1 MGVNLGEIVSKKKID
16 FSDLKGKSVAIDA
29 YNALYQ
35 FLAIIR
41 QRDGTPLK
49 NSKGEITSHLSGL
62 FYRSVNFIEQGIS
75 PIYVFDGNPPEL
87 KFQTIEKR
95 KEIKEEAREKFIDAK
110 SRGDLTEAK
119 KYSQMTSSLKEDMVT
134 NSKELLKS
142 MGIPYIEAPSEGEAQ
157 AAYVVLNG
165 DADLSASQDYDSIL
179 FGAPILI
186 RNLTISGKRKIPG
199 KELFVDV
206 VPEIIDNQV
215 VLNSLNLSR
224 KQLIEVAIL
233 IGTDY
238 NPGGIKG
245 IGPKKALEIVK
256 NGKFGEYGEF
266 DQIINLFLNPEVS
279 DDYTIS
285 FEKPNKDKILSLLCD
300 KYEFSELRV
309 EKGIER
315 VEFSLENTLK
325 QKTLDMYF

>member
-1 MGVNLGEIVSKKKID
+1 MGVNLGEIVPKKKID
-16 FSDLKGKSVAIDA
+16 ISDLKGKSVAIDA

-49 NSKGEITSHLSGL
+49 NSKGEVTSHLSGL
-62 FYRSVNFIEQGIS
+62 FYRSVNFIEQGIR
-75 PIYVFDGNPPEL
+75 PIYVFDGKPPEL

-95 KEIKEEAREKFIDAK
+95 KEIKEEAREKYIEAK
-110 SRGDLTEAK
+110 SRGDFKEAK
-119 KYSQMTSSLKEDMVT
+119 KYSQMNSSLKGDMIT
-134 NSKELLKS
+134 SSKELLTS

-157 AAYVVLNG
+157 AAYVVLKG

-179 FGAPILI
+179 FGAPALV

-199 KELFVDV
+199 KDLFVDV
-206 VPEIIDNQV
+206 VPEIIDNQD
-215 VLNSLNLSR
+215 VLDNLNLSR

-245 IGPKKALEIVK
+245 IGPKKAIEVVK
-256 NGKFGEYGEF
+256 DGKFGEYGEF

-279 DDYTIS
+279 DNYNIS
-285 FEKPNKDKILSLLCD
+285 FEKPDKDRIIKLLCD

-315 VEFSLENTLK
+315 IDFSLENTLK

>member
-1 MGVNLGEIVSKKKID
+1 MGVNLGEIVPKQKID
-16 FSDLKGKSVAIDA
+16 ISDLKGKSVAIDA

-49 NSKGEITSHLSGL
+49 NSRGEVTSHLSGL
-62 FYRSVNFIEQGIS
+62 FYRTVNFIEQGIR
-75 PIYVFDGNPPEL
+75 PIYVFDGKPPEL

-95 KEIKEEAREKFIDAK
+95 KEVKEEAREKFIDAK
-110 SRGDLTEAK
+110 ERGDFKEAK
-119 KYSQMTSSLKEDMVT
+119 KYSQMTSSLKGDMVKS
-134 NSKELLKS
+134 SKDLLEA

-157 AAYVVLNG
+157 AAFVVLQG
-165 DADLSASQDYDSIL
+165 DADLSGSQDYDSIL
-179 FGAPILI
+179 FGAPSLV

-199 KELFVDV
+199 KDLFVDV
-206 VPEIIDNQV
+206 VPEIINNKD
-215 VLNSLNLSR
+215 VLISLNLSR
-224 KQLIEVAIL
+224 QQLIEAAIL

-238 NPGGIKG
+238 NLGGIKG
-245 IGPKKALEIVK
+245 IGPKKAIDIVK
-256 NGKFGEYGEF
+256 SGKFGEYGEF
-266 DQIINLFLNPEVS
+266 DHIINLFMNPEVS
-279 DDYTIS
+279 DNYNIS
-285 FEKPNKDKILSLLCD
+285 FQKPEKDKILKILCD

-315 VEFSLENTLK
+315 IGYSLENTLK

>member
-1 MGVNLGEIVSKKKID
+1 MGVNLGEIVPKKKID
-16 FSDLKGKSVAIDA
+16 ISDLKGKSVAIDA

-49 NSKGEITSHLSGL
+49 NSKGEVTSHLSGL
-62 FYRSVNFIEQGIS
+62 FYRSVNFIEQGIR
-75 PIYVFDGNPPEL
+75 PIYVFDGKPPEL

-95 KEIKEEAREKFIDAK
+95 KEIKEEAREKYIDAK
-110 SRGDLTEAK
+110 SRGDFKEAK
-119 KYSQMTSSLKEDMVT
+119 KYSQMTSSLKGDMIT
-134 NSKELLKS
+134 SSKELLTS

-157 AAYVVLNG
+157 AAYVVLKG

-179 FGAPILI
+179 FGAPALV

-199 KELFVDV
+199 KDLFVDV
-206 VPEIIDNQV
+206 VPEIIDNQD
-215 VLNSLNLSR
+215 VLNTLNLSR

-238 NPGGIKG
+238 NLGGIKG
-245 IGPKKALEIVK
+245 IGPKKAIEIVK
-256 NGKFGEYGEF
+256 EGKFGEYGEF

-279 DDYTIS
+279 DNYNIS
-285 FEKPNKDKILSLLCD
+285 FEKPDKDRIVKILCD

-315 VEFSLENTLK
+315 IDFSLENTLK

>member
-1 MGVNLGEIVSKKKID
+1 MGVNLGEIVPKQKID
-16 FSDLKGKSVAIDA
+16 ISDLNGKSVAIDA

-41 QRDGTPLK
+41 QRDGTPLM
-49 NSKGEITSHLSGL
+49 NSKGQVTSHLSGL
-62 FYRSVNFIEQGIS
+62 FYRTVNFVEQGLR
-75 PIYVFDGNPPEL
+75 PIYVFDGKPPEL

-95 KEIKEEAREKFIDAK
+95 REAKEEAREKYIDAK
-110 SRGDLTEAK
+110 VRGDFKEAK
-119 KYSQMTSSLKEDMVT
+119 KYSQMTSSLKGEMV
-134 NSKELLKS
+134 NSSKELLES
-142 MGIPYIEAPSEGEAQ
+142 MGVPYVEAPSEGESQ
-157 AAYVVLNG
+157 AAYIVLKG
-165 DADLSASQDYDSIL
+165 DADFSASQDYDSIL
-179 FGAPILI
+179 FGAPSLV

-206 VPEIIDNQV
+206 VPEIINNEN

-224 KQLIEVAIL
+224 EQLIQVAIL

-245 IGPKKALEIVK
+245 IGPKKAIEIVK
-256 NGKFGEYGEF
+256 EGKFGEYGEF
-266 DQIINLFLNPEVS
+266 DQIINLFLNPDVS
-279 DDYTIS
+279 DSYNIS
-285 FEKPNKDKILSLLCD
+285 FQKPEKDKILKILCD
-300 KYEFSELRV
+300 RYEFSELRV

-315 VEFSLENTLK
+315 IEFSLENTLK

>member
-1 MGVNLGEIVSKKKID
+1 MGVNLGEIVPKQKID
-16 FSDLKGKSVAIDA
+16 ISDLKGKSVAIDA

-49 NSKGEITSHLSGL
+49 NSKGEVTSHLSGL
-62 FYRSVNFIEQGIS
+62 FYRTVNFIEQGIR
-75 PIYVFDGNPPEL
+75 PIYVFDGKPPEL

-95 KEIKEEAREKFIDAK
+95 KEAKEEAREKFIDAK
-110 SRGDLTEAK
+110 TRGDFKEAK
-119 KYSQMTSSLKEDMVT
+119 KYSQMTSSLKGDMV
-134 NSKELLKS
+134 NSSKELLDS
-142 MGIPYIEAPSEGEAQ
+142 MGIPYIESPSEGEAQ
-157 AAYVVLNG
+157 AAYVVLKG

-179 FGAPILI
+179 FGAPFLV

-199 KELFVDV
+199 KDLFVDV
-206 VPEIIDNQV
+206 VPEIINNQD

-224 KQLIEVAIL
+224 EQIIQVAIL

-245 IGPKKALEIVK
+245 IGPKKAIEIVK
-256 NGKFGEYGEF
+256 DGKFGEYGEF
-266 DQIINLFLNPEVS
+266 DQIINLFTNPDVS
-279 DDYTIS
+279 DKYNIS
-285 FEKPNKDKILSLLCD
+285 FQKPEKDKILKILCD
-300 KYEFSELRV
+300 RYEFSELRV

-315 VEFSLENTLK
+315 IEFSLENTLK

>member
-1 MGVNLGEIVSKKKID
+1 MGVNLGEIVPKKKID
-16 FSDLKGKSVAIDA
+16 ISDLKGKSVAIDA

-49 NSKGEITSHLSGL
+49 NSKGDVTSHLSGL
-62 FYRSVNFIEQGIS
+62 FYRSVNFIEQGIR
-75 PIYVFDGNPPEL
+75 PIYVFDGKPPEL

-95 KEIKEEAREKFIDAK
+95 KEIKEEAREKYIDAK
-110 SRGDLTEAK
+110 SRGDFKEAK
-119 KYSQMTSSLKEDMVT
+119 KYSQMTSSLKGDMIT
-134 NSKELLKS
+134 SSKELLTS

-157 AAYVVLNG
+157 AAYVVLKG

-179 FGAPILI
+179 FGAPTLV

-199 KELFVDV
+199 KDLFVDV
-206 VPEIIDNQV
+206 VPEIIDNQG
-215 VLNSLNLSR
+215 VLNNLNLSR

-238 NPGGIKG
+238 NPGGVKG
-245 IGPKKALEIVK
+245 IGPKKAIEIVK
-256 NGKFGEYGEF
+256 DGKFGEYGEF
-266 DQIINLFLNPEVS
+266 DQIINLFLNPEVT
-279 DDYTIS
+279 DNYNIS
-285 FEKPNKDKILSLLCD
+285 FEKSDKDRIIKLLCD

-315 VEFSLENTLK
+315 IDFSLENTLK

>member
-1 MGVNLGEIVSKKKID
+1 MGVNLGEIVPKQKID
-16 FSDLKGKSVAIDA
+16 FSDLSGKSVAIDA

-49 NSKGEITSHLSGL
+49 NSKGEVTSHLSGL
-62 FYRSVNFIEQGIS
+62 FYRTVNFIEQGIR
-75 PIYVFDGNPPEL
+75 PIYVFDGKPPEL

-95 KEIKEEAREKFIDAK
+95 KEAKDEARDKYIDAK
-110 SRGDLTEAK
+110 ARGDIKEAK
-119 KYSQMTSSLKEDMVT
+119 KYSQMTSSLKGDMVT
-134 NSKELLKS
+134 SSKELLDS
-142 MGIPYIEAPSEGEAQ
+142 MGIPYIESPSEGESQ
-157 AAYVVLNG
+157 AAYVVLKG

-179 FGAPILI
+179 FGAPYLV

-199 KELFVDV
+199 KDLFVDV
-206 VPEIIDNQV
+206 VPEIITNEN

-224 KQLIEVAIL
+224 EQLIQVAIL

-245 IGPKKALEIVK
+245 IGPKKAIEIVRE
-256 NGKFGEYGEF
+256 GKFGEYGEF
-266 DQIINLFLNPEVS
+266 DQIINLFLNPDVS
-279 DDYTIS
+279 DNYNIS
-285 FEKPNKDKILSLLCD
+285 FQKPEKEKILKILCD
-300 KYEFSELRV
+300 RYEFSELRV

-315 VEFSLENTLK
+315 IEFSLENTLK

>member
-1 MGVNLGEIVSKKKID
+1 MGVNLGEIVPKKKID
-16 FSDLKGKSVAIDA
+16 ISDLKGKSVAIDA

-49 NSKGEITSHLSGL
+49 NSKGDVTSHLSGL
-62 FYRSVNFIEQGIS
+62 FYRSVNFIEQGIR
-75 PIYVFDGNPPEL
+75 PIYVFDGKPPEL

-95 KEIKEEAREKFIDAK
+95 KEIKEEAREKYIDAK
-110 SRGDLTEAK
+110 SRGDFKEAK
-119 KYSQMTSSLKEDMVT
+119 KYSQMTSSLKGDMIT
-134 NSKELLKS
+134 SSKELLTS
-142 MGIPYIEAPSEGEAQ
+142 MGIPYIEAASEGEAQ
-157 AAYVVLNG
+157 AAYVVLKG

-179 FGAPILI
+179 FGAPTLV

-199 KELFVDV
+199 KDLFVDV
-206 VPEIIDNQV
+206 VPEIIDNQG
-215 VLNSLNLSR
+215 VLNNLNLSR

-238 NPGGIKG
+238 NPGGVKG
-245 IGPKKALEIVK
+245 IGPKKAIEIVK
-256 NGKFGEYGEF
+256 DGKFGEYGEF
-266 DQIINLFLNPEVS
+266 DQIINLFLNPEVT
-279 DDYTIS
+279 DNYNIS
-285 FEKPNKDKILSLLCD
+285 FEKSDKDRIIKLLCD

-315 VEFSLENTLK
+315 IDFSLENTLK

>member
-1 MGVNLGEIVSKKKID
+1 MGVNLGEIVPKQKID
-16 FSDLKGKSVAIDA
+16 ISDLKGKSVAIDA

-35 FLAIIR
+35 FLSIIR

-49 NSKGEITSHLSGL
+49 NSGGEVTSHLSGL
-62 FYRSVNFIEQGIS
+62 FYRTVNFIEQGIR
-75 PIYVFDGNPPEL
+75 PIYVFDGKPPEL

-95 KEIKEEAREKFIDAK
+95 KEIKEEAKEKYIDAK
-110 SRGDLTEAK
+110 SRGDLKEAK
-119 KYSQMTSSLKEDMVT
+119 KYSQMTSSLKVDMIT
-134 NSKELLKS
+134 SSKELLNS

-157 AAYVVLNG
+157 AAHVVLKG

-179 FGAPILI
+179 FGTPSLV
-186 RNLTISGKRKIPG
+186 RNLTISGKRKVPG
-199 KELFVDV
+199 KDLFVDV
-206 VPEIIDNQV
+206 VPEIIDNDI
-215 VLNSLNLSR
+215 VLNSLKISR
-224 KQLIEVAIL
+224 RQLIEAAIL

-245 IGPKKALEIVK
+245 IGPKKAIEIVK
-256 NGKFGEYGEF
+256 DGKFGEYGEF
-266 DQIINLFLNPEVS
+266 DQILNLFLNPEVS
-279 DDYTIS
+279 DNYNIS
-285 FEKPNKDKILSLLCD
+285 FQKPDKDKILKILCD

-315 VEFSLENTLK
+315 IEFSLENTLK

>member
-1 MGVNLGEIVSKKKID
+1 MGVNLGEIVPKQKID
-16 FSDLKGKSVAIDA
+16 ISDLKGKSVAIDA

-49 NSKGEITSHLSGL
+49 NSKGEVTSHLSGL
-62 FYRSVNFIEQGIS
+62 FYRTVNFIEQGIR
-75 PIYVFDGNPPEL
+75 PIYVFDGKPPEL

-95 KEIKEEAREKFIDAK
+95 KEAKEEAREKFIDAK
-110 SRGDLTEAK
+110 ARGDFKEAK
-119 KYSQMTSSLKEDMVT
+119 KYSQMTSSLKGDMI
-134 NSKELLKS
+134 NSSKELLGS
-142 MGIPYIEAPSEGEAQ
+142 MGIPYIESPSEGEAQ
-157 AAYVVLNG
+157 AAYVVLKG

-179 FGAPILI
+179 FGAPSLV

-206 VPEIIDNQV
+206 VPEIINNQD

-224 KQLIEVAIL
+224 EQIIQVAIL

-245 IGPKKALEIVK
+245 IGPKKAIDIVK
-256 NGKFGEYGEF
+256 DGKFGEYGEF

-279 DDYTIS
+279 DNYSIS
-285 FEKPNKDKILSLLCD
+285 FQKPEKDKILKILCD

-315 VEFSLENTLK
+315 IEFSLENTLK

>member
-1 MGVNLGEIVSKKKID
+1 MGVNLGEIVPKQKID
-16 FSDLKGKSVAIDA
+16 ISDLNGKSVAIDA

-41 QRDGTPLK
+41 QRDGTPLM
-49 NSKGEITSHLSGL
+49 NSKGQVTSHLSGL
-62 FYRSVNFIEQGIS
+62 FYRTVNFVEQGLR
-75 PIYVFDGNPPEL
+75 PIYVFDGKPPEL

-95 KEIKEEAREKFIDAK
+95 KEAKEEAREKYIDAK
-110 SRGDLTEAK
+110 VRGDFKEAK
-119 KYSQMTSSLKEDMVT
+119 KYSQMTSSLKGEMV
-134 NSKELLKS
+134 NSSKELLES
-142 MGIPYIEAPSEGEAQ
+142 MGVPYVEAPSEGESQ
-157 AAYVVLNG
+157 AAYIVLKG
-165 DADLSASQDYDSIL
+165 DADFSASQDYDSIL
-179 FGAPILI
+179 FGAPSLV

-206 VPEIIDNQV
+206 VPEIINNEN

-224 KQLIEVAIL
+224 EQLIQVAIL

-245 IGPKKALEIVK
+245 IGPKKAIEIVK
-256 NGKFGEYGEF
+256 EGKFGEYGEF
-266 DQIINLFLNPEVS
+266 DQIINLFLNPDVS
-279 DDYTIS
+279 DSYNIS
-285 FEKPNKDKILSLLCD
+285 FQKPEKDKILKILCD
-300 KYEFSELRV
+300 RYEFSELRV

-315 VEFSLENTLK
+315 IEFSLENTLK

>member
-1 MGVNLGEIVSKKKID
+1 MGVNLGEIVPKKKID
-16 FSDLKGKSVAIDA
+16 ISDLKGKSVAIDA

-49 NSKGEITSHLSGL
+49 NSKGEVTSHLSGL
-62 FYRSVNFIEQGIS
+62 FYRSVNFIEQGIR
-75 PIYVFDGNPPEL
+75 PIYVFDGKPPEL

-95 KEIKEEAREKFIDAK
+95 KEIKEEAREKYIDAK
-110 SRGDLTEAK
+110 SRGDFKEAK
-119 KYSQMTSSLKEDMVT
+119 KYSQMTSSLKGDMISS
-134 NSKELLKS
+134 SKELLAS
-142 MGIPYIEAPSEGEAQ
+142 MGVPYIESPSEGEAQ
-157 AAYVVLNG
+157 AAYVALKG

-179 FGAPILI
+179 FGAPALV
-186 RNLTISGKRKIPG
+186 RNLTISGKRKVPG
-199 KELFVDV
+199 KDLFVDV

-215 VLNSLNLSR
+215 VANTLNLSR
-224 KQLIEVAIL
+224 MQLIEVAIL

-245 IGPKKALEIVK
+245 IGPKKAIEIVK
-256 NGKFGEYGEF
+256 DGKFGEYGEF

-279 DDYTIS
+279 DNYNIS
-285 FEKPNKDKILSLLCD
+285 FEKPDKERIVKILCD

-315 VEFSLENTLK
+315 IDFSLENTLK

>member
-1 MGVNLGEIVSKKKID
+1 MGVNLGEVVPKKKID
-16 FSDLKGKSVAIDA
+16 ISDLKGKSVAIDA

-49 NSKGEITSHLSGL
+49 NSKGEVTSHLSGL
-62 FYRSVNFIEQGIS
+62 FYRSVNFIEQGIR
-75 PIYVFDGNPPEL
+75 PIYVFDGKPPEL

-95 KEIKEEAREKFIDAK
+95 KEIKEVAREKYIDAK
-110 SRGDLTEAK
+110 SRGDYKEAK
-119 KYSQMTSSLKEDMVT
+119 KYSQMTSSLKGDMIAS
-134 NSKELLKS
+134 SKELLTS
-142 MGIPYIEAPSEGEAQ
+142 MGIPYIDAPSEGEAQ
-157 AAYVVLNG
+157 AAHVVLKG

-179 FGAPILI
+179 FGTPALI

-199 KELFVDV
+199 KDLFVDV
-206 VPEIIDNQV
+206 VPEIIDNQS
-215 VLNSLNLSR
+215 VLNTLNLSR

-245 IGPKKALEIVK
+245 IGPKKAIEIVK
-256 NGKFGEYGEF
+256 EGKFGEYGEF
-266 DQIINLFLNPEVS
+266 DQIINLFLYPKVS
-279 DDYTIS
+279 DNYNIL
-285 FEKPNKDKILSLLCD
+285 FEKPDKDMIVKILCD
-300 KYEFSELRV
+300 KFEFSELRV

-315 VEFSLENTLK
+315 IDYSLQNTLK
-325 QKTLDMYF
+325 QKTLDTYF